1 MQSTCHASRRP
12 VGFTLIEIMMVVV
25 IIGIVVAILVPN
37 LIGQDDKARI
47 QAEQAQLRGIA
58 QALELYKM
66 DNRRYPSTEQGLD
79 ALVQKPSGFP
89 EPKGW
94 GPEPYLR
101 KYPLDQWENE
111 YVYSSNGRNFELKS
125 LGADGT
131 DGGEDVDA
139 DISYAEI

>member
-1 MQSTCHASRRP
+1 MHSIRHSMRRAT
-12 VGFTLIEIMMVVV
+12 GFTLIEIMMVVV
-25 IIGIVVAILVPN
+25 IIGIIVAILVPN
-37 LIGQDDKARI
+37 LVGQDDKART

-66 DNRRYPSTEQGLD
+66 DNRRYPSTEQGLN
-79 ALVQKPSGFP
+79 ALVEKPSGFP

-101 KYPLDQWENE
+101 KYPLDQWEND

-125 LGADGT
+125 LGADGN
-131 DGGEDVDA
+131 DGGEGFDA